1 MGRPIVRLVVAAAL
15 AVAMAGCGG
24 SGSGSGHHTGASAP
38 ATTTTAA
45 GLSPGPSSPPVTS
58 SSSASSSASPGSTV
72 PLGDHG
78 PQQFRLPSGNIGCF
92 LDASN
97 ARCDIGQ
104 RDWVAPAKP
113 DNCQVDYGNGLT
125 LDTKGAT
132 VACAGDTVLGA
143 STVLDYGQSAARG
156 PFVCLSSQVGVTCRD
171 TANGHGFDL
180 SRQAYKLY

>member
-92 LDASN
+92 LDPTVV
-97 ARCDIGQ
+97 RCDIGQ
-104 RDWVAPAKP
+104 RDWVAPPKP
-113 DNCQVDYGNGLT
+113 ASCQLDYGNGIS
-125 LDTKGAT
+125 LDANGA
-132 VACAGDTVLGA
+132 VIACAGDTGLGGPD
-143 STVLDYGQSAARG
+143 VLDYGQSAQRG
-156 PFVCLSSQVGVTCRD
+156 PFTCASSQAGVSCRD
-171 TANGHGFDL
+171 TINGHGFDL